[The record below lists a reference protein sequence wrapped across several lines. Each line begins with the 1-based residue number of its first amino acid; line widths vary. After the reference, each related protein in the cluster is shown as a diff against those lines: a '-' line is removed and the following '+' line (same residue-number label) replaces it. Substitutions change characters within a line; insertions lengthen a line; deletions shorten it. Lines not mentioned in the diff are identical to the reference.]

1 MRHSTSLTRSC
12 FGRPFS
18 SHFSIES
25 ASCES
30 ISSKNASSDSVT
42 QQVIQWIGLRENLN
56 RKPWFLL
63 VFTIKYSKFSCIFF
77 PSSNSMSHVPVET
90 YGNYEA
96 MTPKSPD
103 IDDIESYDSKNRHL
117 LEAACAS
124 FDWSSSCAIATSL
137 ASRISIFYIIL
148 YHIIYIIWF
157 FYIYILYIYYYIK
170 MTSKWYQNDINLQG
184 MLRAAKNGPTH
195 FQQPRPWPNGPEVC
209 H

>member
-96 MTPKSPD
+96 MTPKSAD

-157 FYIYILYIYYYIK
+157 IYIYILIIPRNAYNMAKIRG
-170 MTSKWYQNDINLQG
+170 TVRGSEGGTVRGWRSK
-184 MLRAAKNGPTH
+184 K
-195 FQQPRPWPNGPEVC
+195 
-209 H
+209 